1 MSYLVAHA
9 MKVKGNLRNVERH
22 IERTNS
28 RYSNTEIDASRTHL
42 NYDAM
47 TGKPAEPVNY
57 QHEFEQHIEDDYKGS
72 KNVRKD
78 AVKMVSVLISS
89 DRDFFRDMPEKQQE
103 LFFSTAAE
111 YLAEKVGKKN
121 IISAKVHLDETT
133 PHMHFCYIPM
143 TADGRLSA
151 KEFTGRKQLK
161 ELQSEL
167 PKVLQAKGFK
177 IERGVE
183 NSPAE
188 HMPTAVFKAKSKSI
202 AAEVAKQKAAVVKA
216 HNNARRMRA
225 GIFDSSEVV
234 KLPLDDYMALQGIA
248 LKVPEMAE
256 EVLQAERYNAREVL
270 PGITKKLQHEQ
281 DQVKKLE
288 QVVADQQHTISE
300 LNQKIEKFADDLK
313 IYQQI
318 SAENPKLQE
327 VFLQKQ
333 NELQNEKKYNRI
345 MTYKPPSEFINTP
358 SDTFYASAK
367 KQLQNGVSVENL
379 DYVKI
384 TADVLQEHGLSAA
397 HRMLQKFA
405 GMNAAEISKTV
416 SAARSLNLKR
426 GRSTGLEI

>member
-57 QHEFEQHIEDDYKGS
+57 QHEFEQHIERDYKGS

-89 DRDFFRDMPEKQQE
+89 DQEFFKDLSEEQRK
-103 LFFSTAAE
+103 LFFHTAAE
-111 YLAEKVGKKN
+111 YLAEKAGKKN
-121 IISAKVHLDETT
+121 VISAKVHLDETT

-161 ELQSEL
+161 ELQAEL

-177 IERGVE
+177 IERGLE

-188 HMPTAVFKAKSKSI
+188 HIPTAVFKAKSKSI
-202 AAEVAKQKAAVVKA
+202 AAEVAKQKEAVVKA
-216 HNNARRMRA
+216 YKNARRMRA

-248 LKVPEMAE
+248 LKVPEMAQ

-333 NELQNEKKYNRI
+333 NQLRNRQQYDRI
-345 MTYKPPSEFINTP
+345 MTYKPSSEFITTP
-358 SDTFYASAK
+358 PDTFYASAK

-379 DYVKI
+379 DYAKI

-416 SAARSLNLKR
+416 SAARSFNFKR